1 MEPFQAQGAAQA
13 IEDAY
18 ALAECLAAVEPDGVI
33 QALEQYESVRMSRAT
48 DLQASSSSAAGRFY
62 LPDGDEQRARDTE
75 YRTLLDRLPWGHRQ
89 PIWEYDV
96 RSALRTVNE

>member
-13 IEDAY
+13 IEDAFV
-18 ALAECLAAVEPDGVI
+18 LAECLAAVERDGVAD
-33 QALEQYESVRMSRAT
+33 ALRRYENVRMSRAAE
-48 DLQASSSSAAGRFY
+48 LQASSSSAAGRFY
-62 LPDGDEQRARDTE
+62 LPDGDEQQARDAE

-96 RSALRTVNE
+96 RDALGTVDE